1 MRRLSLAFSSL
12 TLAAVL
18 AVGGAWYVPHALRA
32 TAAAPPV
39 NAEPPKEQPISYRAI
54 VKKVLPAVVSIE
66 SHAKHTIKAKQPRR
80 KPPTSEESPQT
91 PDELRKF
98 FDQLQPGA
106 NGDDG
111 DDGGDGTLGF
121 GSGFI
126 VDPKGVVMTN
136 FHVVDGADEVTVELN
151 DGRKFTSRDIKSD
164 SKTDLAIVRIHSKD
178 PLPYL
183 EFGDSDAM
191 EIGDRVLAVGAPFGL
206 TGTVTSGIISAKGR
220 NLRMNMYEDFLQTD
234 AAINPGNSGGP
245 LINMEG
251 KVIGINSAIKSRS
264 GGFQGIGLA
273 IASNLVKT
281 IETSLVKNGSVHRGY
296 LGVGIDEVDNEELA
310 NHLGVKTGHGVIV
323 TQVFS
328 DGPAAK
334 AGLKE
339 GDVITALGGKPV
351 KDMRSLQG
359 AVAVLSK
366 GKPVELSVI
375 HDGKPE
381 TLSVT
386 IEEQPPTF
394 GSIKAPRSRLPETI
408 KDTTS
413 IDSIGAEA
421 ADLTPKLAEGL
432 GYSDTTKGVLLT
444 GVDRDGMAASVGLAR
459 GMVVT
464 KVEQQPVTSADTLK
478 EKLDKAA
485 LDKGVMLQVRTPR
498 GGVTYIMLK
507 SDMSDK

>member
-18 AVGGAWYVPHALRA
+18 AVGGAWYLPNALRA
-32 TAAAPPV
+32 VAAPPPPV
-39 NAEPPKEQPISYRAI
+39 NAEPTKEQPISYRAI
-54 VKKVLPAVVSIE
+54 VKKVLPGVVSIE
-66 SHAKHTIKAKQPRR
+66 SHAKHTIKAKQPKR
-80 KPPTSEESPQT
+80 KPSTSEESPQS
-91 PDELRKF
+91 PDDLRKF
-98 FDQLQPGA
+98 FDHMQPGE
-106 NGDDG
+106 DG
-111 DDGGDGTLGF
+111 DDEGDGTLGF

-136 FHVVDGADEVTVELN
+136 FHVVEGADEVTVELN
-151 DGRKFTSRDIKSD
+151 DGRKFTSKDIKAD
-164 SKTDLAIVRIHSKD
+164 PKTDLAIVRIHSKD

-245 LINMEG
+245 LIDMEG

-264 GGFQGIGLA
+264 GGFQGVGLA
-273 IASNLVKT
+273 IASNLAKS
-281 IETSLVKNGSVHRGY
+281 IETSLIKDGAVHRGY
-296 LGVGIDEVDNEELA
+296 LGVGIDEVDNEDLA
-310 NHLGVKTGHGVIV
+310 NHLGIKTGHGVIV
-323 TQVFS
+323 TQVFA
-328 DGPAAK
+328 DGPAGK

-339 GDVITALGGKPV
+339 GDVITALGGKAV

-386 IEEQPPTF
+386 IDEQPPTF
-394 GSIKAPRSRLPETI
+394 GSTKAPRSRLPETI
-408 KDTTS
+408 KDAIS
-413 IDSIGAEA
+413 IDPIGAEA

-432 GYSDTTKGVLLT
+432 GYSDTTKGAVLT
-444 GVDRDGMAASVGLAR
+444 GVERNGLAASAGLGR
-459 GMVVT
+459 GMLVT
-464 KVEQQPVTSADTLK
+464 KVEQQPVTSAESLK
-478 EKLDKAA
+478 EKLDKAS
-485 LDKGVMLQVRTPR
+485 LEKGVMLQVRTPR
-498 GGVTYIMLK
+498 GGVTYLMLK
-507 SDMSDK
+507 SEAGDK

>member
-1 MRRLSLAFSSL
+1 MRRLSLAISSL
-12 TLAAVL
+12 TLAGVL
-18 AVGGAWYVPHALRA
+18 AVGGACYLPNVMHAV
-32 TAAAPPV
+32 AAPPPV

-66 SHAKHTIKAKQPRR
+66 SHAKHTIKAKQPRA
-80 KPPTSEESPQT
+80 KPPTDKEFPQSPE
-91 PDELRKF
+91 ELRKF
-98 FDQLQPGA
+98 FEQMQPGD
-106 NGDDG
+106 NDD

-151 DGRKFTSRDIKSD
+151 DGRKFTSKDIKSD
-164 SKTDLAIVRIHSKD
+164 SKTDLAIVRIHAKD
-178 PLPYL
+178 PLPFL

-245 LINMEG
+245 LIDMEG

-273 IASNLVKT
+273 IASNLVKN
-281 IETSLVKNGSVHRGY
+281 IETSLLKDGSVHRGY

-323 TQVFS
+323 TQVFP
-328 DGPAAK
+328 DAPAAK

-359 AVAVLSK
+359 AVAVLPK

-386 IEEQPPTF
+386 IDEQPPSF
-394 GSIKAPRSRLPETI
+394 GSTKAPRSRLPETVKNTI
-408 KDTTS
+408 S
-413 IDSIGAEA
+413 IDKIGAEA

-432 GYSDTTKGVLLT
+432 GYSETTKGSLC
-444 GVDRDGMAASVGLAR
+444 
-459 GMVVT
+459 
-464 KVEQQPVTSADTLK
+464 
-478 EKLDKAA
+478 
-485 LDKGVMLQVRTPR
+485 
-498 GGVTYIMLK
+498 
-507 SDMSDK
+507 

>member
-32 TAAAPPV
+32 TAAPPPV
-39 NAEPPKEQPISYRAI
+39 NAEPPKDQPVSYRAI

-66 SHAKHTIKAKQPRR
+66 SHSKHTIKAKQPKR
-80 KPPTSEESPQT
+80 KPPTSEESPQS
-91 PDELRKF
+91 PEDLRKF
-98 FDQLQPGA
+98 FDQLQPGD
-106 NGDDG
+106 NGE

-151 DGRKFTSRDIKSD
+151 DGRKFTSKDIKSD

-183 EFGDSDAM
+183 EFGDSDMM

-245 LINMEG
+245 LVDMEG

-273 IASNLVKT
+273 IASNLVKN
-281 IETSLVKNGSVHRGY
+281 IEASLLKDGAVHRGY

-323 TQVFS
+323 TQVFG
-328 DGPAAK
+328 DGPAGK

-339 GDVITALGGKPV
+339 GDVITALGGKTV

-359 AVAVLSK
+359 AVAVLPK

-386 IEEQPPTF
+386 IDEQPPTF
-394 GSIKAPRSRLPETI
+394 GTTKAPRSRLPETI

-432 GYSDTTKGVLLT
+432 GYSDTAKGALLT
-444 GVDRDGMAASVGLAR
+444 GVERNGLAATSGLGR
-459 GMVVT
+459 GMLVT
-464 KVEQQPVTSADTLK
+464 KVEQQPVTSAEALK
-478 EKLDKAA
+478 EKLDKAS

-498 GGVTYIMLK
+498 GGVTYVMVK
-507 SDMSDK
+507 SEATDK

>member
-1 MRRLSLAFSSL
+1 LSLAFSSL
-12 TLAAVL
+12 TLAAVM
-18 AVGGAWYVPHALRA
+18 AFGGAWYLPHALRA
-32 TAAAPPV
+32 TAAPPAV

-66 SHAKHTIKAKQPRR
+66 SHAKHTIKAKQPKR
-80 KPPTSEESPQT
+80 KPPTSEEFPKS

-98 FDQLQPGA
+98 FDQMQPGD
-106 NGDDG
+106 NGDE

-151 DGRKFTSRDIKSD
+151 DGRKFTSKDIKSD

-245 LINMEG
+245 LIDMEG

-281 IETSLVKNGSVHRGY
+281 IETSLLKDGAVHRGY

-310 NHLGVKTGHGVIV
+310 NHLGIKTGHGVIV
-323 TQVFS
+323 TQVFA
-328 DGPAAK
+328 DGPAGK

-375 HDGKPE
+375 RDGKPE

-386 IEEQPPTF
+386 IEEQPLTF
-394 GSIKAPRSRLPETI
+394 GSTKAPRSRLPETV
-408 KDTTS
+408 KETVS

-432 GYSDTTKGVLLT
+432 GYSDTTKGAVLT
-444 GVDRDGMAASVGLAR
+444 GVERDGLAASAGLGR
-459 GMVVT
+459 GMLVT
-464 KVEQQPVTSADTLK
+464 KVEQQPVTSADALK
-478 EKLDKAA
+478 EKLDKTA

-498 GGVTYIMLK
+498 GGVTYVMLK
-507 SDMSDK
+507 SESSDK

>member
-32 TAAAPPV
+32 TAAPPPV
-39 NAEPPKEQPISYRAI
+39 NAEPPKEQPLSYRAI

-66 SHAKHTIKAKQPRR
+66 SHAKPAIKAKQPKR
-80 KPPTSEESPQT
+80 KAPAGDESPQT

-98 FDQLQPGA
+98 FDQLQPGE
-106 NGDDG
+106 GDDDG
-111 DDGGDGTLGF
+111 GGDGTLGF

-126 VDPKGVVMTN
+126 VDPNGVVLTN
-136 FHVVDGADEVTVELN
+136 YHVVEGADEVTVELH
-151 DGRKFTSRDIKSD
+151 DGQKFTSKDIKSD
-164 SKTDLAIVRIHSKD
+164 PKTDLAIVRIHSKE
-178 PLPYL
+178 PLPYV
-183 EFGDSDAM
+183 EFGDSDDM

-251 KVIGINSAIKSRS
+251 KVIGVNSAIKSRS
-264 GGFQGIGLA
+264 GGFQGVGMA
-273 IASNLVKT
+273 IASNLAKH
-281 IETSLVKNGSVHRGY
+281 IETALLKEGAVHRGY

-310 NHLGVKTGHGVIV
+310 AHLGVKTGHGVVV
-323 TQVFS
+323 TQAFA
-328 DGPAAK
+328 GAPADK
-334 AGLKE
+334 AGVKE

-351 KDMRSLQG
+351 KDMRSLQT
-359 AVAVLSK
+359 AVAELPK
-366 GKPVELSVI
+366 GEPIKLSVI
-375 HDGKPE
+375 RDGKPE

-386 IEEQPPTF
+386 IEEQPSAF
-394 GSIKAPRSRLPETI
+394 GSTKAPRSRLPETI

-413 IDSIGAEA
+413 LDSIGAEA

-432 GYSDTTKGVLLT
+432 GYTDTTKGVLLT
-444 GVDRDGMAASVGLAR
+444 GVDRDGLAASAGLAR

-464 KVEQQPVTSADTLK
+464 KVEQQPVKSADTLK

-498 GGVTYIMLK
+498 GGVNYVMLK
-507 SDMSDK
+507 SEAADK